1 MCDCK
6 SFDECVCSVSTSC
19 CCLSLL
25 LLLLLLLG
33 RLVSFSGHV
42 LGEGSAGCQGVAE
55 SYLDSKSG
63 GSLRGMGKGGEGEE
77 DSISKSHPHNPNN
90 PDLSR
95 TSMIHAHDQV
105 VRYTSHGATY
115 HGLYPGS
122 YWQQTYAPRSS
133 KRMLWTVR

>member
-33 RLVSFSGHV
+33 RLVSLSGHV

-77 DSISKSHPHNPNN
+77 VSISKSNPNN
-90 PDLSR
+90 PNNPVMVCFDWKQQAKGLTGFALDAYNLS
-95 TSMIHAHDQV
+95 
-105 VRYTSHGATY
+105 
-115 HGLYPGS
+115 
-122 YWQQTYAPRSS
+122 
-133 KRMLWTVR
+133 

>member
-1 MCDCK
+1 MGTYTSSYKGRGGKAERVDNTTREKGADADAEADAADRPTSLAVDGMCDCTCCCVCDCK

-33 RLVSFSGHV
+33 RLVSLSGHV

-77 DSISKSHPHNPNN
+77 VSISK
-90 PDLSR
+90 
-95 TSMIHAHDQV
+95 
-105 VRYTSHGATY
+105 
-115 HGLYPGS
+115 
-122 YWQQTYAPRSS
+122 
-133 KRMLWTVR
+133 K

>member
-1 MCDCK
+1 MGTYTSSYKGRGGKAERVDNTTREKGADAADRATSLTVAGMCDCTCCCVCDCK

-25 LLLLLLLG
+25 LLLLLLL
-33 RLVSFSGHV
+33 RWLVSLSGHV

-77 DSISKSHPHNPNN
+77 VSISKVS
-90 PDLSR
+90 LITLITR
-95 TSMIHAHDQV
+95 
-105 VRYTSHGATY
+105 
-115 HGLYPGS
+115 
-122 YWQQTYAPRSS
+122 
-133 KRMLWTVR
+133 